1 MAVLL
6 RLVQRFQHA
15 RKSEFM
21 ELERQFADLEH
32 RGILPRGERLAPIA
46 GREPGNTVVWQCKF
60 ENLAAVEAALKLF
73 ETDPGHAELAKKQ
86 GPCFQDTWVE
96 LYEVLQL

>member
-21 ELERQFADLEH
+21 ELEKQFAELEH
-32 RGILPRGERLAPIA
+32 RGILPRESGLLLYPDGNPGTPLYGSA
-46 GREPGNTVVWQCKF
+46 GSKT
-60 ENLAAVEAALKLF
+60 
-73 ETDPGHAELAKKQ
+73 
-86 GPCFQDTWVE
+86 
-96 LYEVLQL
+96 LQLWMPQ